1 VLRTAARIALLLS
14 LGLAHAACG
23 YRLAAGDLKDV
34 GSVAVVTP
42 ENATGEPG
50 IEFVV
55 ADVLRREL
63 LRRSDAKL
71 TERPDSAGVVVRG
84 RVVRV
89 EISTRAYSSVVLS
102 LEYEATLELELRA
115 DRGGETLVA
124 PLQLQDSERY
134 LASADV
140 EAQRR
145 NRDEALRR
153 VASVL
158 ASRFLD
164 RVGDQVAAR

>member
-1 VLRTAARIALLLS
+1 VLATAARLVLAILL
-14 LGLAHAACG
+14 LAHAGCG
-23 YRLAAGDLKDV
+23 YRLAAGDLREV
-34 GSVAVVTP
+34 GAVAIVTP
-42 ENATGEPG
+42 GNDTTEPG
-50 IEFVV
+50 LELVV

-63 LRRSDAKL
+63 LRRTGARL
-71 TERPDSAGVVVRG
+71 TERPEDAGVVVRG

-89 EISTRAYSSVVLS
+89 ETSARSLSSVVLA
-102 LEYEATLELELRA
+102 LEYETTLAIELKAE
-115 DRGGETLVA
+115 RGGEVLV
-124 PLQLQDSERY
+124 PDTRLEDSERF

-145 NRDEALRR
+145 NKDEALRR

-164 RVGDQVAAR
+164 RVGEKVAAQ